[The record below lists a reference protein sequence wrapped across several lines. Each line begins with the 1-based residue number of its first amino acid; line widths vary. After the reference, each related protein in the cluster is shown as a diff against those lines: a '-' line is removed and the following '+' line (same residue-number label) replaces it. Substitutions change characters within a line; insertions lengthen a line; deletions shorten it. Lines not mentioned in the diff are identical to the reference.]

1 MEQSCVQNGV
11 HHDMRSNVDRE
22 SEETGGAA
30 VDIMH
35 SCCISI

>member
-11 HHDMRSNVDRE
+11 HNDMRSKVDGE
-22 SEETGGAA
+22 SEKAGGAA